1 MFLTLFDFI
10 WYNQLNKIEGNIMFE
25 LISLVVVIIVG
36 IYLKDKIVQKRKVQ
50 FDLLS
55 DRERLKICVNQI

>member
-1 MFLTLFDFI
+1 
-10 WYNQLNKIEGNIMFE
+10 MFE

-55 DRERLKICVNQI
+55 DKF

>member
-1 MFLTLFDFI
+1 
-10 WYNQLNKIEGNIMFE
+10 MFE
-25 LISLVVVIIVG
+25 LIGLVVVIIVG

-55 DRERLKICVNQI
+55 DKF